1 MNRRLYLALLIAST
15 FPLTVAAQQSFG
27 QSSNTVPADEQ
38 SQYNTPAAQQPQNG
52 YGRMPAQDG
61 YGSAPA
67 QGNNSQ
73 ARPPNGYGSV
83 PTQSGYG
90 QMPSQRG
97 YGQAPQP
104 AGFGAAPQ
112 AGDMGGNPMQAA
124 LATEM
129 QDFGIAPQ
137 AQLQTQLHGPT
148 PTSIPGGHTITT
160 DRLLALYQ
168 QGQQTGLLVFD
179 VLGSGYT
186 LPMAQNA
193 VGAAEPGSFNDQVQR
208 NFGQFLQQTTQGNT
222 GRPMVFY
229 CQGPHCWMSYNAAL
243 RAIHLGYRQVYWY
256 RGGVEAWQ
264 SVQQMA
270 ARGSQQQRVPAM
282 QYSND
287 DYRNRAQGNQEQDYG
302 QRR

>member
-1 MNRRLYLALLIAST
+1 
-15 FPLTVAAQQSFG
+15 
-27 QSSNTVPADEQ
+27 
-38 SQYNTPAAQQPQNG
+38 
-52 YGRMPAQDG
+52 
-61 YGSAPA
+61 
-67 QGNNSQ
+67 
-73 ARPPNGYGSV
+73 
-83 PTQSGYG
+83 
-90 QMPSQRG
+90 
-97 YGQAPQP
+97 
-104 AGFGAAPQ
+104 
-112 AGDMGGNPMQAA
+112 
-124 LATEM
+124 
-129 QDFGIAPQ
+129 
-137 AQLQTQLHGPT
+137 
-148 PTSIPGGHTITT
+148 
-160 DRLLALYQ
+160 
-168 QGQQTGLLVFD
+168 
-179 VLGSGYT
+179 GYT

-264 SVQQMA
+264 SIQQMA
-270 ARGSQQQRVPAM
+270 AGGSQQQRVPAM

>member
-1 MNRRLYLALLIAST
+1 MNHRLCLTLLIAAA
-15 FPLTVAAQQSFG
+15 FPLAAAGQQSFG
-27 QSSNTVPADEQ
+27 QPANTRSPTEQ
-38 SQYNTPAAQQPQNG
+38 PQYNNGQPAANQAPV
-52 YGRMPAQDG
+52 YGNAGQMPAQEG
-61 YGSAPA
+61 YGSAQPE
-67 QGNNSQ
+67 
-73 ARPPNGYGSV
+73 RGY
-83 PTQSGYG
+83 PQPQS
-90 QMPSQRG
+90 G
-97 YGQAPQP
+97 YGQAPQS
-104 AGFGAAPQ
+104 GTFGRSQPSGNMGSA
-112 AGDMGGNPMQAA
+112 GGNSMQVA

-168 QGQQTGLLVFD
+168 QGQQNGLLVFD

-193 VGAAEPGSFNDQVQR
+193 VGAAEAGSFNDQVQR

-243 RAIHLGYRQVYWY
+243 RAIQLGYRQVYWY

-264 SVQQMA
+264 MFQQMA
-270 ARGSQQQRVPAM
+270 AGNPQQQRIPSSQFNTGYNNQG
-282 QYSND
+282 QYQPEPG
-287 DYRNRAQGNQEQDYG
+287 YEQ
-302 QRR
+302 R